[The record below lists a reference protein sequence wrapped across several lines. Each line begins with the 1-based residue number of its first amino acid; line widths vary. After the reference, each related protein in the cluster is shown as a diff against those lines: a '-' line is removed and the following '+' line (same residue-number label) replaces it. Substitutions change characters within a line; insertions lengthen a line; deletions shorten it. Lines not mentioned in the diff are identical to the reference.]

1 MLNLSTFRSCNPVV
15 SSTGVGRS
23 RTLDDLR
30 LLKQARER
38 AGREI
43 TELDSIL
50 KKLSAR
56 DIELRGDEK
65 PQSGMKK

>member
-1 MLNLSTFRSCNPVV
+1 M
-15 SSTGVGRS
+15 GVGRS

-43 TELDSIL
+43 AELDSIL
-50 KKLSAR
+50 KKLSTR
-56 DIELRGDEK
+56 DIELG
-65 PQSGMKK
+65 GVKKLNPV

>member
-1 MLNLSTFRSCNPVV
+1 MAI
-15 SSTGVGRS
+15 GRS
-23 RTLDDLR
+23 RSLDDLR

-50 KKLSAR
+50 KKLSAC
-56 DIELRGDEK
+56 DIELRGT
-65 PQSGMKK
+65 KKLNPV